1 MDTQITHSTRAL
13 FDMLCICRTAGD
25 VDHKCMLTIYA
36 IDPSINHTHTHT
48 HISHVYIQTH
58 THIHTHTRHTYI
70 RRHTFTHIHRDTHT
84 HTPHTYT

>member
-36 IDPSINHTHTHT
+36 IDPSINHTHT